1 MTSDLKQLV
10 EESRQHHSFF
20 LDEAIARQLSQ
31 ERNFVSPERGEPQ
44 LQMCFFAGTDS
55 KIINE
60 NLISV
65 SLDELVSFLSESEVP
80 IPTYLL
86 IPPGIGNESAIT
98 EAREAFWSAIDIAK
112 QNRQQAQ
119 DKIKSPETP
128 TKQAAEHTDAYFLE
142 EETAAEIAKSNNRV
156 RVAHPTITG
165 LQICYFDGVTAQ
177 DHPANL
183 IGVKLE
189 DSYDYFLQTRNRLPT
204 SFVAAENTPEELSQ
218 IFQETMRKVA
228 IEREERLHVMRQSW
242 PCAPPTY
249 DAQKPLRVFLAA
261 SRLTEVMQ
269 YASKNIGK
277 AFELLGHEV
286 AISVEDNDLESLH
299 GTHHLKALHEF
310 NPHIIFNI
318 NSHSMLKATV
328 PEAVFNVNWWHDL
341 MPDLEKGTQF
351 EIRDRDYTYSA
362 LKQLDPFIERC
373 GVRDIQRQG
382 FCVDSTEFFEKSSS
396 PREDRI
402 VFAGSSYLGTL
413 YDKSQNAAGALL
425 EIKEAF
431 EAGVS
436 LDENFLRPIAEKYK
450 ISYEYVFWNLLH
462 FVVRDI
468 SVEWLCEASPL
479 PVEIYGS
486 GWKKNAK
493 VREFHKGYIAHG
505 VDLAS
510 LYRTSTYALVT
521 HPFEINSQRLA
532 EVCASGT
539 IPIVYDCTHSSCEPH
554 WRHDLTFYKRKA
566 ELIDCLEKRLGRPA
580 PEIGE
585 YFSYLNFAK
594 KIIAQVTNRSENL

>member
-1 MTSDLKQLV
+1 MASDLDQLV
-10 EESRQHHSFF
+10 AESRQHHSFF
-20 LDEAIARQLSQ
+20 LDEAIARQLAQ
-31 ERNFVSPERGEPQ
+31 ERNLISPESGEPQ
-44 LQMCFFAGTDS
+44 LQMCFFAGTAS

-65 SLDELVSFLSESEVP
+65 SLDELVGFLSENEVP

-98 EAREAFWSAIDIAK
+98 EVREAFWSAINIAK
-112 QNRQQAQ
+112 QSRHQAQ
-119 DKIKSPETP
+119 DKIPPPETP
-128 TKQAAEHTDAYFLE
+128 SRQTAEHADAYFLE
-142 EETAAEIAKSNNRV
+142 EETAAEIAKLNNRV
-156 RVAHPTITG
+156 RVEHPTITG
-165 LQICYFDGVTAQ
+165 RQICYFDGVTAQ
-177 DHPANL
+177 DHPVNL

-189 DSYDYFLQTRNRLPT
+189 DSYDYFLKTRNRLPT
-204 SFVAAENTPEELSQ
+204 SFVAAENTPEELSE
-218 IFQETMRKVA
+218 IFEITLRKVA
-228 IEREERLHVMRQSW
+228 IERQERLHVMRKSW
-242 PCAPPTY
+242 PCAPPTF
-249 DAQKPLRVFLAA
+249 DTQKPLRVFLAA

-269 YASKNIGK
+269 YASRNIGK

-286 AISVEDNDLESLH
+286 AISVEENDLESLH
-299 GTHHLKALHEF
+299 GTHHLQALHEF

-318 NSHSMLKATV
+318 NYHSMLNAIV
-328 PEAVFNVNWWHDL
+328 PDPIFNVVWWHDL

-382 FCVDSTEFFEKSSS
+382 FCVDTAEFFEDSHS

-402 VFAGSSYLGTL
+402 VFVGSSYIGHL
-413 YDKSQNAAGALL
+413 YDKSQNAANALL

-436 LDENFLRPIAEKYK
+436 LDEKFLRPIAEKYK

-468 SVEWLCEASPL
+468 SIEWLCEDSPL

-486 GWKKNAK
+486 GWQKNPK
-493 VREFHKGYIAHG
+493 VRKFHKGYIAYG
-505 VDLAS
+505 ADLAS

-539 IPIVYDCTHSSCEPH
+539 IPIVYDCTHSSYEPH
-554 WRHDLTFYKRKA
+554 WRQELTFYKRKA
-566 ELIDCLEKRLGRPA
+566 ELIDCLDKRLGRPA
-580 PEIGE
+580 SEIGE

-594 KIIAQVTNRSENL
+594 NIIARVKSHVGNL

>member
-1 MTSDLKQLV
+1 MASELKHLV
-10 EESRQHHSFF
+10 AESRRHHSFF
-20 LDEAIARQLSQ
+20 LDETIARQLAQ
-31 ERNFVSPERGEPQ
+31 EKNFISPDRGKPQ
-44 LQMCFFAGTDS
+44 LQMCFFAGTVS
-55 KIINE
+55 KIIDH

-65 SLDELVSFLSESEVP
+65 SLDELVSFFSENEVP

-86 IPPGIGNESAIT
+86 IPPGLGSPSAVT
-98 EAREAFWSAIDIAK
+98 EVQDAFWSAVNAAK
-112 QNRQQAQ
+112 QSRKQTQEITNA
-119 DKIKSPETP
+119 SGNP
-128 TKQAAEHTDAYFLE
+128 TKQTAEHADAYFLD
-142 EETAAEIAKSNNRV
+142 EETAAEIAKLENRV
-156 RVAHPTITG
+156 RLAHPTITG
-165 LQICYFDGVTAQ
+165 LQICYFDGVTSR
-177 DHPANL
+177 DHPVNL

-189 DSYDYFLQTRNRLPT
+189 DCYDYFLQTRNRLPT
-204 SFVAAENTPEELSQ
+204 SFVGAENTPDELSL
-218 IFQETMRKVA
+218 IFQETVRKVA
-228 IEREERLHVMRQSW
+228 IEREQRLQAMRKSW
-242 PCAPPTY
+242 PCAPPTF

-277 AFELLGHEV
+277 AFESLGHEV
-286 AISVEDNDLESLH
+286 MVSVEENELESLH
-299 GTHHLKALHEF
+299 GTHHLQALQEF

-318 NSHSMLKATV
+318 NSHSILNATI
-328 PEAVFNVNWWHDL
+328 PESVFNIVWWHDL

-382 FCVDSTEFFEKSSS
+382 FCVDTAKFFEDSRSL
-396 PREDRI
+396 REDRI
-402 VFAGSSYLGTL
+402 VFAGSSYIGHL
-413 YDKSQNAAGALL
+413 YDKSQNAAKALL

-431 EAGVS
+431 EAGVA
-436 LDENFLRPIAEKYK
+436 LDEGFLKPISDKYK
-450 ISYEYVFWNLLH
+450 LSYEYVFWNLLH
-462 FVVRDI
+462 FVVRDM

-486 GWKKNAK
+486 GWDVNPK

-532 EVCASGT
+532 EVCSSGT
-539 IPIVYDCTHSSCEPH
+539 IPIVYDCTHSSYEPH
-554 WRHDLTFYKRKA
+554 WRNELTFYKKKD
-566 ELIDCLEKRLGRPA
+566 ELIDCLEKRLGDPA
-580 PEIGE
+580 PEIGD
-585 YFSYLNFAK
+585 YFSYLNFTK
-594 KIIAQVTNRSENL
+594 KMIARIESDIKKL

>member
-1 MTSDLKQLV
+1 MASELKHLV
-10 EESRQHHSFF
+10 AESRRHHSFF
-20 LDEAIARQLSQ
+20 LDETIARQLAQ
-31 ERNFVSPERGEPQ
+31 EKNFISPDRGKPQ
-44 LQMCFFAGTDS
+44 LQMCFFAGTVS
-55 KIINE
+55 KIIDD

-65 SLDELVSFLSESEVP
+65 SLDELVSFFSENEVP

-86 IPPGIGNESAIT
+86 IPPGLGSPSAVT
-98 EAREAFWSAIDIAK
+98 EVQDAFWSAVNAAK
-112 QNRQQAQ
+112 QSRQQTQ
-119 DKIKSPETP
+119 KIRYASGTP
-128 TKQAAEHTDAYFLE
+128 TKQTAEHADAYFLD
-142 EETAAEIAKSNNRV
+142 EETAAEIAKLENRV
-156 RVAHPTITG
+156 RLAHPTITG
-165 LQICYFDGVTAQ
+165 LQICYFDGVTSR
-177 DHPANL
+177 DHPVNL

-189 DSYDYFLQTRNRLPT
+189 DCYDYFLQTRNRLPT
-204 SFVAAENTPEELSQ
+204 SFVGAENTPDELSL
-218 IFQETMRKVA
+218 IFQETVRKVA
-228 IEREERLHVMRQSW
+228 IEREQRLQAMRKSW
-242 PCAPPTY
+242 PCAPPTF

-277 AFELLGHEV
+277 AFESLGHEV
-286 AISVEDNDLESLH
+286 IVSVEENELESLH
-299 GTHHLKALHEF
+299 GTHHLQALQEF

-318 NSHSMLKATV
+318 NSHSILNATI
-328 PEAVFNVNWWHDL
+328 PESVFNIVWWHDL

-382 FCVDSTEFFEKSSS
+382 FCVDTAKFFEDSRSL
-396 PREDRI
+396 REDRI
-402 VFAGSSYLGTL
+402 VFAGSSYIGHL
-413 YDKSQNAAGALL
+413 YDKSQNAAKALL

-431 EAGVS
+431 EVGVA
-436 LDENFLRPIAEKYK
+436 LDEGFLKPISDKYK
-450 ISYEYVFWNLLH
+450 LSYEYVFWNLLH
-462 FVVRDI
+462 FVVRDM

-486 GWKKNAK
+486 GWDVNPK

-532 EVCASGT
+532 EVCSSGT
-539 IPIVYDCTHSSCEPH
+539 IPIVYDCTHSSYEPH
-554 WRHDLTFYKRKA
+554 WRNELTFYKKKD
-566 ELIDCLEKRLGRPA
+566 ELIDCLEKRLGDPA
-580 PEIGE
+580 PEIGD
-585 YFSYLNFAK
+585 YFSYLNFTK
-594 KIIAQVTNRSENL
+594 KMIARIKSDIKKL